1 MGFNENPA
9 SQQSQNQGF
18 ESVNKKKQFQNQGFE
33 SGNKK
38 RSSASAYDI
47 SDVVNNR
54 VKQASANNGGKVD
67 SSLFFFLSF
76 FFMVF
81 FFFYFSAERFLCMG
95 YRERVYSVKGSIIQ
109 PRKSKPRLLSS
120 EEEAFRIVVSVWK
133 VLLLCYLHFW
143 WLFFKRI
150 DFYFIFFMY
159 KVIP

>member
-18 ESVNKKKQFQNQGFE
+18 ESVNKKKQSQNQGFE

-67 SSLFFFLSF
+67 SSLFFLSF
-76 FFMVF
+76 FFLYGF
-81 FFFYFSAERFLCMG
+81 F
-95 YRERVYSVKGSIIQ
+95 
-109 PRKSKPRLLSS
+109 
-120 EEEAFRIVVSVWK
+120 
-133 VLLLCYLHFW
+133 LLL
-143 WLFFKRI
+143 FFC
-150 DFYFIFFMY
+150 
-159 KVIP
+159 